1 MGRLGEEEKAFKAK
15 REAQAKALRYKMTQ
29 YIPGQREECSIV
41 EFKTEM

>member
-15 REAQAKALRYKMTQ
+15 REAQAKALRYEMTQ
-29 YIPGQREECSIV
+29 YIPGQQEECSIV